1 MNETQEIQEDLETQD
16 EPQARQSETEILA
29 NEEIVQQADR
39 ERADTETSQEIYKNI
54 VPKPKMH
61 IEYKCN
67 ETDRWQEA
75 IVINRGGKANGKH
88 HMWMNIQDMPQD
100 TQKSVSFEEVDWRE
114 KVETVLMSENDFRGI
129 IEAKH
134 KEIANLIEHKVFVE
148 HDDVGQEYIDT
159 QWIIT
164 EKTVDKQ
171 PVIKARLVA
180 KGFQECLERDPTIR
194 TDSPTGVK
202 ENHRL
207 LLAISATNQW
217 ELKSID
223 IKSAYL
229 QGNKIE
235 QRSIH

>member
-1 MNETQEIQEDLETQD
+1 M
-16 EPQARQSETEILA
+16 
-29 NEEIVQQADR
+29 
-39 ERADTETSQEIYKNI
+39 
-54 VPKPKMH
+54 
-61 IEYKCN
+61 
-67 ETDRWQEA
+67 
-75 IVINRGGKANGKH
+75 
-88 HMWMNIQDMPQD
+88 
-100 TQKSVSFEEVDWRE
+100 SFEEVEWRE

-159 QWIIT
+159 RWIIT
-164 EKTVDKQ
+164 EKIVDRQ

-180 KGFQECLERDPTIR
+180 KGFQECLERGPTIR

-202 ENHRL
+202 ENLRL

-217 ELKSID
+217 ELRSID

-235 QRSIH
+235 REVYIKPPTEIVQNKLWKLNKAIYGLNDAARAWYLTVKTELLKM